1 MNIKRL
7 LKLQLGEAISVFNDP
22 FTYVGQAKIQLDSGH
37 TLRWLYDDEEQ
48 LLSVDPKDDELILF
62 EELEEMLPEFQ
73 GIFCERS
80 SGYDFSGRADFPVR
94 HGLASFIRNNIRI
107 KNSQTLPIGPASLEI
122 QTDPVEGVPK
132 AQVFNLAIGKK
143 ELSVVNYHGPALPG
157 NKLDTPERIGN
168 SQALKAIWE
177 DLSAPAKILG
187 GDFNLMPDTESIK
200 ILEGCG
206 KNLIREFK
214 IENTRNEISWK
225 KYHNKQSFADF
236 AFVSSAVKLKN
247 FEVPYNLASDHLPM
261 VIDFSL

>member
-1 MNIKRL
+1 MKSLSLNAWGASQGQLFFDFIK
-7 LKLQLGEAISVFNDP
+7 E
-22 FTYVGQAKIQLDSGH
+22 QAKNTDIFCFQEIFSAKNSAPQISSGAH
-37 TLRWLYDDEEQ
+37 MR
-48 LLSVDPKDDELILF
+48 LF

-168 SQALKAIWE
+168 SQELKAIWE